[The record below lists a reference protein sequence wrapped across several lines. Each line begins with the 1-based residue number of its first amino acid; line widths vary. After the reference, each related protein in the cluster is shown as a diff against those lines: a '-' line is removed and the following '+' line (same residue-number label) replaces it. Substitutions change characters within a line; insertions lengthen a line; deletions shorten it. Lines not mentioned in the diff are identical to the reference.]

1 MRSSRPPIP
10 IWKSA
15 IASPSSSLRRPQR
28 RSRCCGRDV
37 KPHARASRSRKGDKK
52 EKMVHKIF
60 CVFSLAFT
68 LIFHTQSTCAAM
80 TAFEIAETACD
91 AYVAEYEASISY
103 GDVYVQRVNTAMR
116 LAWIAGFF
124 SAIRIHMP
132 KDTDIFSRIDPE
144 HIKLWILDYCA
155 KHPTSKFIE
164 AANALY
170 EELKQRK

>member
-1 MRSSRPPIP
+1 M
-10 IWKSA
+10 
-15 IASPSSSLRRPQR
+15 
-28 RSRCCGRDV
+28 
-37 KPHARASRSRKGDKK
+37 
-52 EKMVHKIF
+52 HKIV
-60 CVFSLAFT
+60 CVFSLAFF
-68 LIFHTQSTCAAM
+68 LIGSEQSTFAAL
-80 TAFEIAETACD
+80 TAFGLAETACD
-91 AYVAEYEASISY
+91 AYVAEYEASISS

-124 SAIRIHMP
+124 SAISVHMP